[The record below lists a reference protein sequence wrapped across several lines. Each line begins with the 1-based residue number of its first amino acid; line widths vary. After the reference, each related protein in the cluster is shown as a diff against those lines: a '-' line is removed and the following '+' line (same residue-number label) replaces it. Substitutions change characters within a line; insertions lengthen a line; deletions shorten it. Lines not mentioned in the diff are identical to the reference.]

1 MTTARVWMAVLGVAA
16 LAAVSGCA
24 TAPKPGDG
32 FFDAGDAA
40 AATRVYERE
49 LRAGPSEEELERL
62 LFRLGVLYARPEG
75 PTADPARAAELLHQ
89 LIERFPAGPHRQPAE
104 TLLAQLS
111 AFAECGARKDDL
123 QRRLEEEQA
132 ARAAAERE
140 VAAKEAALVA
150 AKGDLARSEA
160 LGRRLEHELAE
171 LKRIDLERRG
181 GG

>member
-1 MTTARVWMAVLGVAA
+1 MAVLGAAALVAA
-16 LAAVSGCA
+16 WGCA

-40 AATRVYERE
+40 AATRVYEQA

-62 LFRLGVLYARPEG
+62 LYRLGVLYARPGG
-75 PTADPARAAELLHQ
+75 PTADPARAAELLRQ
-89 LIERFPAGPHRQPAE
+89 LVERFPAGPHRQSAE

-111 AFAECGARKDDL
+111 ALAECGAHRDDL
-123 QRRLEEEQA
+123 ARRLEQEQA

-140 VAAKEAALVA
+140 VAAKAEALEVSRD
-150 AKGDLARSEA
+150 DLAHAEA
-160 LGRRLEHELAE
+160 QVRRLEHELAE